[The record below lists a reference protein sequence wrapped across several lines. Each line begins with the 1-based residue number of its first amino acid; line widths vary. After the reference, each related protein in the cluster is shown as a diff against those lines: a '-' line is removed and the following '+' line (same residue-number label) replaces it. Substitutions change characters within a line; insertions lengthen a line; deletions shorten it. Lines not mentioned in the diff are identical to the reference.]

1 MEGLIGILR
10 DTALRFQKVAK
21 ILSAYERF
29 LAEPV
34 KNANER
40 ERTLDE
46 LEKLVAGFPEGEL
59 KGRMTKWL
67 KEERGKVVQ
76 AKEEFR
82 FEFGRQLLTSLDGS
96 GMKVQ
101 GQLPVLRVGLF
112 SFRVDFSS
120 GKATI
125 FWGPEIERLKSGVKL
140 EPTGLAKLLRA
151 YQESLEKKAMKEP
164 MEFLARLW
172 NGYQRLCILRGLPEG
187 ERVFLIDL
195 LEELV
200 LMMQPEGFKIN
211 PVRER
216 FVEYPRIRFS
226 YDLYLLKRSGVRSVA
241 QRQVR
246 FSVANFDA
254 TTEKSK
260 ALWVPDNEEG
270 DGTYY
275 SYISFVKE

>member
-1 MEGLIGILR
+1 MEGLITLLN
-10 DTALRFQKVAK
+10 DTGRRFQKAAK
-21 ILSAYERF
+21 LLSTYQR
-29 LAEPV
+29 LMPEPV
-34 KNANER
+34 KTAHER
-40 ERTLDE
+40 ERTIEE
-46 LEKLVAGFPEGEL
+46 LEKLIAGFPEGEV
-59 KGRMTKWL
+59 KRQMTEWIKT
-67 KEERGKVVQ
+67 ERERVAR

-82 FEFGRQLLTSLDGS
+82 FEFGRQLVTALDGS
-96 GMKVQ
+96 GLKIQ
-101 GQLPVLRVGLF
+101 GQLPLLRVGLF
-112 SFRVDFSS
+112 SVRVDFTS

-125 FWGPEIERLKSGVKL
+125 FWGPEVEKLKSNVKL
-140 EPTGLAKLLRA
+140 EPPALAKLLRA
-151 YQESLEKKAMKEP
+151 YQESLAKKGIKEP
-164 MEFLARLW
+164 MEFLTRLW
-172 NGYQRLCILRGLPEG
+172 NGYQRVCLLRGISEG
-187 ERVFLIDL
+187 ERIFLIDL

-226 YDLYLLKRSGVRSVA
+226 YDLYLLKRSGVRTVA

-254 TTEKSK
+254 TPDKAK

-275 SYISFVKE
+275 SYISFVRE